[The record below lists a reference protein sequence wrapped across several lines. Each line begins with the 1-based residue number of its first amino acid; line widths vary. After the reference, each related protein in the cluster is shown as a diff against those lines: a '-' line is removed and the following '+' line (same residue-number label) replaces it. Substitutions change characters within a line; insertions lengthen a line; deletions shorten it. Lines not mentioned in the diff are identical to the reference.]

1 MKQVLEVIG
10 FIAFVQGVMGLLHE
24 FTDWDVGLLQRLDFL
39 DGYGVFASVVLIVLA
54 FALFAVA
61 ESRKPT

>member
-24 FTDWDVGLLQRLDFL
+24 FTHWDVGLLQRLDFL

-54 FALFAVA
+54 CALFAVA
-61 ESRKPT
+61 ESRKPQ